1 MWQFDVFFSHQIL
14 TTTGLVCYKTSFH
27 ICEAALLVEA
37 IEASL
42 YEARASSDASLTS
55 EVPPEGRSAD
65 GFFGQGKLPPP
76 PKK

>member
-1 MWQFDVFFSHQIL
+1 M
-14 TTTGLVCYKTSFH
+14 
-27 ICEAALLVEA
+27 EA

-76 PKK
+76 KKNKQN